1 MLKTNPEEEIR
12 TAIVFLSA
20 WPGFIVRLLENGVNI
35 RREKLVDWGDHN
47 DKSLRRRITIRK
59 NDSVR
64 RCCNPNCDSAISQSV
79 GRTHTAVEKLNRPR
93 PKRAPRQPSNR
104 LSFGV
109 FFTLSCPSTF
119 LLGFP
124 TFHRIRL

>member
-59 NDSVR
+59 NDSLCVGDVIR
-64 RCCNPNCDSAISQSV
+64 TAI
-79 GRTHTAVEKLNRPR
+79 
-93 PKRAPRQPSNR
+93 QPSASR
-104 LSFGV
+104 LEE
-109 FFTLSCPSTF
+109 
-119 LLGFP
+119 P
-124 TFHRIRL
+124 TQPWKN